1 MSHNQYKARATAVHQ
16 IIGHISIG
24 ISAAFFILAVFFS
37 SAQSVLQ
44 SKWAPNAPDYTWTE
58 KPPIYTPR
66 GHRIYFSIGY
76 TNILG
81 LWLIKTAFL
90 SMYFE
95 ITISKPKIRK
105 ILWAVCAY
113 TAATCVLTF
122 LTHTFWCHPIS
133 RNWAVLNH
141 CSTWLSIEA
150 MTIVFFANITTDLGM
165 GVHLDKS
172 LDLNYNESDSG
183 MMSTYKA
190 YGYMHRM
197 EKIKMWALLEW
208 CMATTAFCL
217 PSLRSSLKTKSKQKG
232 VEEIS
237 STGLETYIS
246 TVEGRVDRQN

>member
-1 MSHNQYKARATAVHQ
+1 MCPKVM
-16 IIGHISIG
+16 IIPLLAIRSLKLTNHRERY
-24 ISAAFFILAVFFS
+24 AFFFVYLVGGM
-37 SAQSVLQ
+37 SVI
-44 SKWAPNAPDYTWTE
+44 AAC
-58 KPPIYTPR
+58 
-66 GHRIYFSIGY
+66 
-76 TNILG
+76 
-81 LWLIKTAFL
+81 
-90 SMYFE
+90 
-95 ITISKPKIRK
+95 IRYA
-105 ILWAVCAY
+105 LLV
-113 TAATCVLTF
+113 
-122 LTHTFWCHPIS
+122 
-133 RNWAVLNH
+133 
-141 CSTWLSIEA
+141 
-150 MTIVFFANITTDLGM
+150 
-165 GVHLDKS
+165 VHLDKS